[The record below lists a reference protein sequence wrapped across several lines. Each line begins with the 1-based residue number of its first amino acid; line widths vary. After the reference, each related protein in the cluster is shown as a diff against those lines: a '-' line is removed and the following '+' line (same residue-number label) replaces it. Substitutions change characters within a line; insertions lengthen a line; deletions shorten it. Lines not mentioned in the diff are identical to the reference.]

1 MQRADLF
8 AMAWQNLK
16 RRRSR
21 TFLTMLGVVIG
32 VCSIVVMVSIG
43 LGINE
48 SSEAQLSQMG
58 DLTTIQIYNY
68 GGGNGQTKL
77 DDAAMQAI
85 RQLPYCAGATAKQE
99 LGEIGFGYTLN
110 AGPNQR
116 YKSDYLSISAV
127 DFDQLE
133 ALGYKL
139 EEGQF
144 PGPGSANAIPV
155 LAGSQTAY
163 NFYDSYRPEGMN
175 RIDIWQYDENGVQ
188 LEPEP
193 AFFNPLETGL
203 ELSFFAGDENGTP
216 TKYALKATGLL
227 KSDMGLGYETEQGLL
242 IDLKDMARIRK
253 ELARASGQ
261 AAPKETNYTQALV
274 KADDISHVAELEEAI
289 HQAGFPDTSSMQ
301 SMRESMQESTRMLQ
315 LMLAGIGAVSL
326 FVAAIGIANT
336 MVMSISERTREIGIM
351 KALGCRLGDIRL
363 LFLAEAGIIGLAGG
377 LLGALLS
384 LAISSLINVLASS
397 VPVTDWQTFWQAV
410 TGYGTRVSV
419 VPLWLLGL
427 SVVFAVLVGL
437 ISGFSPARKAV
448 KVPALEAIKHE

>member
-1 MQRADLF
+1 
-8 AMAWQNLK
+8 MAWQNLK

-68 GGGNGQTKL
+68 GGENGRTKL

-203 ELSFFAGDENGTP
+203 ELSFYAGDENGTP

-351 KALGCRLGDIRL
+351 KALGCRLGDIRQ

>member
-1 MQRADLF
+1 
-8 AMAWQNLK
+8 MAWQNLK

-68 GGGNGQTKL
+68 GGENGRTKL

-99 LGEIGFGYTLN
+99 LGEIGSGYTLS

-203 ELSFFAGDENGTP
+203 ELSFYAGDENGTP
-216 TKYALKATGLL
+216 TKYALRATGLL

-253 ELARASGQ
+253 ELARANGQ

>member
-1 MQRADLF
+1 
-8 AMAWQNLK
+8 MAWQNLK

-68 GGGNGQTKL
+68 GGENGRTKL

-85 RQLPYCAGATAKQE
+85 RQLPYCAGATTKQE
-99 LGEIGFGYTLN
+99 LGEIGSGYTLS

-203 ELSFFAGDENGTP
+203 ELSFYAGDENGTP
-216 TKYALKATGLL
+216 TKYALRATGLL

-253 ELARASGQ
+253 ELARANGQ

>member
-68 GGGNGQTKL
+68 GGGNDQTRL
-77 DDAAMQAI
+77 DDAAMEAI

-99 LGEIGFGYTLN
+99 LGEIGFGYTLS
-110 AGPNQR
+110 AGANQR

-203 ELSFFAGDENGTP
+203 ELSFYAGDENGTP
-216 TKYALKATGLL
+216 TKYALRATGLL

>member
-1 MQRADLF
+1 
-8 AMAWQNLK
+8 MAWQNLK

-68 GGGNGQTKL
+68 GGGNDQTRL
-77 DDAAMQAI
+77 DDAAMEAI

-99 LGEIGFGYTLN
+99 LGEIGFGYTLS
-110 AGPNQR
+110 AGANQR

-203 ELSFFAGDENGTP
+203 ELSFYAGDENGTP
-216 TKYALKATGLL
+216 TKYALRATGLL

-242 IDLKDMARIRK
+242 IDLKDMARICK

-261 AAPKETNYTQALV
+261 AAPKETNYSQALV

-384 LAISSLINVLASS
+384 LVISSLINVLASS

>member
-1 MQRADLF
+1 
-8 AMAWQNLK
+8 MAWQNLK